1 MTKKKH
7 IQQIAKV
14 KSAVNLLQNEINLL
28 NDYSE
33 IQTHLDTFAKF
44 FTEQANE
51 QNNRANK
58 SLMGFINYFNKVAPK
73 KRSTEAIIKKAK
85 ILKPKGYKNYLSE
98 YQILRAR
105 GSSYKKIADYSA
117 QHFRV
122 KVSKETIRTALK
134 ELEECQH
141 SQ

>member
-1 MTKKKH
+1 MNKKKH

-14 KSAVNLLQNEINLL
+14 KAAVNLLQNEINLL
-28 NDYSE
+28 NDYEE
-33 IQTHLDTFAKF
+33 IQAHLNLFAKF

-51 QNNRANK
+51 KNNRANK

-73 KRSTEAIIKKAK
+73 QRSIKAVKVKAK
-85 ILKPKGYKNYLSE
+85 KLTPKQSYKDYLSE

-105 GSSYKKIADYSA
+105 GNSYQAIADYSR
-117 QHFRV
+117 QHFKV

-134 ELEECQH
+134 ELEQC
-141 SQ
+141 

>member
-1 MTKKKH
+1 MNTKKH

-14 KSAVNLLQNEINLL
+14 KAAISLLNNEISLL
-28 NDYSE
+28 NDYE
-33 IQTHLDTFAKF
+33 HIQTHLDEFAKF

-51 QNNRANK
+51 KNNRANK

-73 KRSTEAIIKKAK
+73 QRSIKAVSSKAK
-85 ILKPKGYKNYLSE
+85 KLTAKPNYKAYLSE

-105 GSSYKKIADYSA
+105 GLSYKAISDYSQ

-134 ELEECQH
+134 EVEECH
-141 SQ
+141 